1 MFFSCFTFFC
11 WNREYTGY
19 FICIGWTWGSH
30 LCRRGFGALFCHV
43 CNRCISVKGEWLAV
57 SHAVW
62 MPSFFGIAPRSGC
75 VFFPLKTKKW
85 VVLFYIESASL
96 RIANF
101 CRIFHKK
108 RPIVMGCPN
117 SQIVRFSKLLSWK
130 SFTCTDQ
137 LGTHLWEGSLKVIQW
152 KLLNFNM
159 LHLKLRQIEK
169 MRFLLKTHHFQIPS

>member
-30 LCRRGFGALFCHV
+30 LCRGFGALFCHV

-75 VFFPLKTKKW
+75 VFFPLKTKKR

-101 CRIFHKK
+101 CRIFHKND
-108 RPIVMGCPN
+108 RLWWDV
-117 SQIVRFSKLLSWK
+117 QIAKLLDFPS
-130 SFTCTDQ
+130 SFRGSPSLARIN
-137 LGTHLWEGSLKVIQW
+137 LGPT
-152 KLLNFNM
+152 F
-159 LHLKLRQIEK
+159 EK
-169 MRFLLKTHHFQIPS
+169 GP